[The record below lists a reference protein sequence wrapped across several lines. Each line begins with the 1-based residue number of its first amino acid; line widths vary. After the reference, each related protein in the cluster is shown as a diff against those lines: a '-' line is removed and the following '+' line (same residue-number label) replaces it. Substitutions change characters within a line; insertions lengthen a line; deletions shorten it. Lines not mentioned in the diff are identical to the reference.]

1 MEQIINHSDPSF
13 FEEINYLLAQRLT
26 AQSAYE
32 SVLEMLLEK
41 LEGHA
46 KVNTDIGLLLA
57 YGKEAFDE
65 LTMTSSSIEYL
76 RNLGHT
82 SSQVLAIVEKLRYE
96 LRLLDNEHFE
106 NQYSTLIGFIDF
118 VVQSWNKLKEIEAVY
133 TDELKYLMN

>member
-13 FEEINYLLAQRLT
+13 FEEINYLQAQRLA
-26 AQSAYE
+26 AQSSYE
-32 SVLEMLLEK
+32 GVLEMLLEK
-41 LEGHA
+41 LEGHV

-65 LTMTSSSIEYL
+65 QTMTSSSIEYL

-82 SSQVLAIVEKLRYE
+82 SSKVLAILEKLRYE
-96 LRLLDNEHFE
+96 LRLLYDEHFE
-106 NQYSTLIGFIDF
+106 NQYLALIGFIDF

-133 TDELKYLMN
+133 AADLKYLMN

>member
-13 FEEINYLLAQRLT
+13 FEEINYLLAQRLA

-41 LEGHA
+41 LESHA

-65 LTMTSSSIEYL
+65 QTMTSSSIEYL

-96 LRLLDNEHFE
+96 LRLLDNEYFE
-106 NQYSTLIGFIDF
+106 NQYSTLIGYIDF

>member
-13 FEEINYLLAQRLT
+13 FEEINYLLAQRLA

-32 SVLEMLLEK
+32 GVLEMLLEK
-41 LEGHA
+41 LEDHV

-65 LTMTSSSIEYL
+65 QTMTSSSIDYL

-82 SSQVLAIVEKLRYE
+82 SSQVLAIIEKLRYE

-106 NQYSTLIGFIDF
+106 NQYSALIGFIDF

>member
-1 MEQIINHSDPSF
+1 
-13 FEEINYLLAQRLT
+13 
-26 AQSAYE
+26 
-32 SVLEMLLEK
+32 MLLEK
-41 LEGHA
+41 LEGHV

-65 LTMTSSSIEYL
+65 QTMTSSSIEYL

-82 SSQVLAIVEKLRYE
+82 SSKVLAILEKLRYE
-96 LRLLDNEHFE
+96 LRLLYDEHFE
-106 NQYSTLIGFIDF
+106 NQYLALIGFIDF

>member
-1 MEQIINHSDPSF
+1 MEQLINHSDPSF
-13 FEEINYLLAQRLT
+13 FEEINYLLAQRLA

-32 SVLEMLLEK
+32 DVLEMLLEK
-41 LEGHA
+41 LESHV

-65 LTMTSSSIEYL
+65 QAMASSSIGYL

-82 SSQVLAIVEKLRYE
+82 SSQVLAIIEKLRYE
-96 LRLLDNEHFE
+96 LRLLDDEHFE
-106 NQYSTLIGFIDF
+106 NQYSALIGFVDF
-118 VVQSWNKLKEIEAVY
+118 VIQSWNKLKEIEAVY

>member
-13 FEEINYLLAQRLT
+13 FEEINYLLTQRLV
-26 AQSAYE
+26 AKSAYE
-32 SVLEMLLEK
+32 NVLEMLLEK
-41 LEGHA
+41 LDSHT

-57 YGKEAFDE
+57 YAKEAFDE
-65 LTMTSSSIEYL
+65 QAMANSSIGYL

-82 SSQVLAIVEKLRYE
+82 SYQVLATLEKLRYE

-106 NQYSTLIGFIDF
+106 NQYSALIGYVDF

>member
-13 FEEINYLLAQRLT
+13 FEEINYLLTQRLA

-32 SVLEMLLEK
+32 DVLEMLLEK
-41 LEGHA
+41 LEGHV

-65 LTMTSSSIEYL
+65 QAMTSYSIDYL

-82 SSQVLAIVEKLRYE
+82 SSQVLAIIEKLRYE
-96 LRLLDNEHFE
+96 LHLLDNEHFE

>member
-1 MEQIINHSDPSF
+1 
-13 FEEINYLLAQRLT
+13 
-26 AQSAYE
+26 
-32 SVLEMLLEK
+32 MLLEK
-41 LEGHA
+41 LESHV

-65 LTMTSSSIEYL
+65 QAMTNSSIDYL

-82 SSQVLAIVEKLRYE
+82 SSQVLAIIEKLRYE

-106 NQYSTLIGFIDF
+106 NQYSALIGFIDF

>member
-13 FEEINYLLAQRLT
+13 FEEINYLQAQRLA

-32 SVLEMLLEK
+32 GVLEMLLEK

-65 LTMTSSSIEYL
+65 QTMTSSSIEYL

-82 SSQVLAIVEKLRYE
+82 SSQVLAIIEKLRYE

>member
-1 MEQIINHSDPSF
+1 
-13 FEEINYLLAQRLT
+13 
-26 AQSAYE
+26 
-32 SVLEMLLEK
+32 MLLEK
-41 LEGHA
+41 LEGHV

-65 LTMTSSSIEYL
+65 QAMTSSSIDYL

-82 SSQVLAIVEKLRYE
+82 SSQVLAIIEKLRYE

-106 NQYSTLIGFIDF
+106 NQYSALIGFIDF

>member
-1 MEQIINHSDPSF
+1 MEQIINHSDTSF
-13 FEEINYLLAQRLT
+13 FEEINYLLTQRLA

-32 SVLEMLLEK
+32 DVLEMLFEK

-65 LTMTSSSIEYL
+65 QTMTSSSIVYL

-82 SSQVLAIVEKLRYE
+82 SSQVLAIIEKLRYE
-96 LRLLDNEHFE
+96 LRASSTEPSPGSGQHETRAASALQDLEVSLQLLHHR
-106 NQYSTLIGFIDF
+106 L
-118 VVQSWNKLKEIEAVY
+118 
-133 TDELKYLMN
+133 

>member
-13 FEEINYLLAQRLT
+13 FEEINYLLTQRLA

-32 SVLEMLLEK
+32 DVLEMLLEK
-41 LEGHA
+41 LESHA

-65 LTMTSSSIEYL
+65 QTMTSSSIEYL
-76 RNLGHT
+76 KNLGHN
-82 SSQVLAIVEKLRYE
+82 SSQVLAIIEKLRYE
-96 LRLLDNEHFE
+96 LRLLDDDHFE
-106 NQYSTLIGFIDF
+106 YKYSVLIGFIDF

-133 TDELKYLMN
+133 ADELKYLMN